1 MNSVRRKGQIRENLT
16 IALDII
22 FAHKLRSSLIIL
34 GVSIGVASLMGMV
47 SILLGLG
54 DQITGEITS
63 AEETTIRLV
72 KFDFLVGGF
81 DEAKLHRKD
90 ITEEDAKAIRDECTL
105 VHHVGYMIQPQQPP
119 RTLRYGPEKSRMIQ
133 LVSAQPSLLSV
144 WSLDLEGGRMFTD
157 EEVLHKAK
165 VVVLGHS
172 PRRDLFPTVDPIGK
186 RIKIGDDEFLVV
198 GTFVQRNTLFG
209 SFADNFCVVPYTT
222 YLATYW
228 KEYDQ
233 RSVYM
238 GVRPGIS
245 VEAAKDEVT
254 KVMRVR
260 RKLKANQPNDFD
272 MISSDAVLEFLA
284 RITGPIA
291 AILAAIS
298 SIALLV
304 GGIGVMNM
312 MLVSV
317 TERTGEIGIRKAV
330 GATRL
335 DILWQFLIEA
345 GTLTCL
351 GGIVGIIVGSSAAL
365 AVSAL
370 TGLPSRLSLFYVSM
384 AVVFSISIG
393 IFFGLYPAN
402 RASKLDPVQAMSY
415 AKN

>member
-1 MNSVRRKGQIRENLT
+1 MNKVRRKGLIRENLW
-16 IALDII
+16 IALDVI
-22 FAHKLRSSLIIL
+22 FSHKLRSGLIIL

-54 DQITGEITS
+54 DKITGEITS
-63 AEETTIRLV
+63 AEETSIRLV

-81 DEAKLHRKD
+81 DEAKLHRKEL
-90 ITEEDAKAIRDECTL
+90 TVEDAKAIRDECTL
-105 VHHVGYMIQPQQPP
+105 VHNVGYIIEPQQPP

-133 LVSAQPSLLSV
+133 IVSAQPSLLSV

-172 PRRDLFPTVDPIGK
+172 PRRDLFPAVDPIGK

-198 GTFVQRNTLFG
+198 GAFVQRNTLFG
-209 SFADNFCVVPYTT
+209 SFADNFVIIPYTT
-222 YLATYW
+222 YLSTFW
-228 KEYDQ
+228 KEYDR
-233 RSVYM
+233 RSIFMAVRS
-238 GVRPGIS
+238 GVS

-317 TERTGEIGIRKAV
+317 TERTGEIGVRKAV

-351 GGIVGIIVGSSAAL
+351 GGILGVVIGSSAAFG
-365 AVSAL
+365 VSAL

-393 IFFGLYPAN
+393 VFFGIYPAN

>member
-1 MNSVRRKGQIRENLT
+1 MNKLARRGLIRENLV

-22 FAHKLRSSLIIL
+22 FAHKLRSGLIIL

-63 AEETTIRLV
+63 AEETTIRVV

-90 ITEEDAKAIRDECTL
+90 ITEEDAKAIRDECDL

-133 LVSAQPSLLSV
+133 LAAAQPSLLSV
-144 WSLDLEGGRMFTD
+144 WSLDLEQGRMFTD

-186 RIKIGDDEFLVV
+186 KIKIGDDEFMVV
-198 GTFVQRNTLFG
+198 GAFVQRNTLFG
-209 SFADNFCVVPYTT
+209 SFADNFCVIPYTT
-222 YLATYW
+222 YLATFW
-228 KEYDQ
+228 KEYDL

-245 VEAAKDEVT
+245 VEAARDEVT

-272 MISSDAVLEFLA
+272 MVSSDAVLEFLA
-284 RITGPIA
+284 KITGPIA

-345 GTLTCL
+345 SIISLFGWLIGIGVCV
-351 GGIVGIIVGSSAAL
+351 GGSLLLAKLADWNTIISTSAIVTAL
-365 AVSAL
+365 IVSA
-370 TGLPSRLSLFYVSM
+370 GV
-384 AVVFSISIG
+384 G
-393 IFFGLYPAN
+393 IFFGIYPAN
-402 RASKLDPVQAMSY
+402 KAAALHPIEALRY
-415 AKN
+415 E

>member
-1 MNSVRRKGQIRENLT
+1 MNRTSRKGLIRENLS
-16 IALDII
+16 IALDVIL
-22 FAHKLRSSLIIL
+22 AHKLRSGLIIL

-54 DQITGEITS
+54 DKITGEITS

-90 ITEEDAKAIRDECTL
+90 ITEEDAKAISDECTL

-133 LVSAQPSLLSV
+133 IVAAQPSLLSV

-165 VVVLGHS
+165 VAVLGHS

-186 RIKIGDDEFLVV
+186 KIKMGDDEFLVV
-198 GTFVQRNTLFG
+198 GAFVQRNTLFG
-209 SFADNFCVVPYTT
+209 SFADNFVIIPYTT
-222 YLATYW
+222 YLSTYW

-233 RSVYM
+233 RSVFM
-238 GVRPGIS
+238 GVRPGVS

-284 RITGPIA
+284 KITGPIA
-291 AILAAIS
+291 AILSAIS

-345 GTLTCL
+345 GSLTCL
-351 GGIVGIIVGSSAAL
+351 GGIVGIVIGLSAAFG
-365 AVSAL
+365 VSAL
-370 TGLPSRLSLFYVSM
+370 TGLPSRLSMFYVSM

>member
-1 MNSVRRKGQIRENLT
+1 MSKVKRRGQIRESLS

-22 FAHKLRSSLIIL
+22 LAHKLRSGLIIL

-54 DQITGEITS
+54 DKITGEITS

-90 ITEEDAKAIRDECTL
+90 LTEEDAKAIRDECTL

-133 LVSAQPSLLSV
+133 LAAAQPSLLAV
-144 WSLDLEGGRMFTD
+144 WSLEMEGGRMFTD
-157 EEVLHKAK
+157 EEVSHKAK

-172 PRRDLFPTVDPIGK
+172 PRRDLFPNVDPIGK
-186 RIKIGDDEFLVV
+186 KIKIGDDEFLVV

-209 SFADNFCVVPYTT
+209 SFADNFCLVPYTT
-222 YLATYW
+222 YLSTFW
-228 KEYDQ
+228 KEYDL

-238 GVRPGIS
+238 GVRPGVS

-254 KVMRVR
+254 RIMRVR

-272 MISSDAVLEFLA
+272 MVSSDAVLEFLA
-284 RITGPIA
+284 KITGPIA

-330 GATRL
+330 GATRI

-345 GTLTCL
+345 GMLTCL
-351 GGIVGIIVGSSAAL
+351 GGIVGVVIGLSAAFG
-365 AVSAL
+365 VSAL
-370 TGLPSRLSLFYVSM
+370 TGLPSRLSLTYVSM

-393 IFFGLYPAN
+393 VFFGLYPAN